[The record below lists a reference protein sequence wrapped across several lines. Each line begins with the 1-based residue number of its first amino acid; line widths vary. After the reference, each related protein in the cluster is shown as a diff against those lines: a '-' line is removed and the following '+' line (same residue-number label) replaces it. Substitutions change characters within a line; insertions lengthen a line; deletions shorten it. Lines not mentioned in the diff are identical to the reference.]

1 MATLPEV
8 ILDHI
13 FQYCTLC
20 TRYTTAM
27 TASRYMFNKKDWH
40 SFSRRYRLTT
50 DDRDGVKSL
59 LSLEYRAQISISRR
73 LNVFWSNHFCA
84 PLIVWSPWTV
94 SKCCKKTSHRMIFHF
109 RNLNFIDFV
118 RRIARSHKV
127 KAACLQRLNLY
138 ECASASIYLK
148 NTKRMEMTIDK
159 NSRKRRR
166 FCLENT
172 LNKMFYRARALLE
185 FRIVSGERLN
195 LKVCKLELLA

>member
-27 TASRYMFNKKDWH
+27 TASRYMFNEKDWRR
-40 SFSRRYRLTT
+40 FSRRYRLCT
-50 DDRDGVKSL
+50 DGRDGVKSL
-59 LSLEYRAQISISRR
+59 LSREYSAQISISRR

-94 SKCCKKTSHRMIFHF
+94 SKCCKKTSQRMIFHF

-118 RRIARSHKV
+118 RRIARRHKV

-195 LKVCKLELLA
+195 LRVRKLELLA

>member
-8 ILDHI
+8 ILELI
-13 FQYCTLC
+13 FEYCTLC
-20 TRYTTAM
+20 TRSTTAM
-27 TASRYMFNKKDWH
+27 TASRYMLNQKDWRR
-40 SFSRRYRLTT
+40 FSRQYRLVT

-59 LSLEYRAQISISRR
+59 LSREYRAQISISRR

-84 PLIVWSPWTV
+84 PLVVWSPWTV
-94 SKCCKKTSHRMIFHF
+94 HKCCQKTSHRMVFNF

-118 RRIARSHKV
+118 RRIAHSHKV
-127 KAACLQRLNLY
+127 KPSCLQRLNLY

-159 NSRKRRR
+159 NSRKRKR

-172 LNKMFYRARALLE
+172 LNKAFYRARALLE
-185 FRIVSGERLN
+185 FRIASGERLN
-195 LKVCKLELLA
+195 LKVHKLEFLA